1 MRWNLRKSIGVGA
14 ARANLQDVKMRHCD
28 KIGRAL
34 SVDMKLSQIAR
45 SVGYDSE
52 AAFCHVFR
60 RVSALPRVTIGQ
72 LAKSRIAV
80 P

>member
-1 MRWNLRKSIGVGA
+1 VGA
-14 ARANLQDVKMRHCD
+14 DRAKLHDVKMRHCD
-28 KIGRAL
+28 KNSRVR
-34 SVDMKLSQIAR
+34 SVDMKLSRIAR

-52 AAFCHVFR
+52 AGLCDAFR
-60 RVSALPRVTIGQ
+60 RVMRLAPGVTIGQ